1 MATATYTS
9 KDQHWQDEKTTYWFE
24 VDGHDNGTG
33 ASFENQVFGIA
44 ESGRYVQKLS
54 QFQPDGTFVEDGIC
68 PFESGLDTFDYNY
81 KSPHDDVMLSPLQF
95 VGLQ

>member
-1 MATATYTS
+1 MSINKMATATYTS

-44 ESGRYVQKLS
+44 ESGGDDTVVDC
-54 QFQPDGTFVEDGIC
+54 DGCPCTEGDAVTIAVRRVAIVTDDMRLDG
-68 PFESGLDTFDYNY
+68 
-81 KSPHDDVMLSPLQF
+81 
-95 VGLQ
+95 